1 MFAVIK
7 TGGKQYKVS
16 EGKKLKIEK
25 IDAKEG
31 SSFDFG
37 SVLLIADEKSADIN
51 LGNPYLKGAK
61 VTANVLSNL
70 RAKKIDVIK
79 YKNKIRYRKKTGHR
93 QNLTEV
99 QIDKITA

>member
-25 IDAKEG
+25 IDVKDGA
-31 SSFDFG
+31 SFDFD
-37 SVLLIADEKSADIN
+37 SVLLIADEKSADIS

-61 VTANVLSNL
+61 VSAKVLANS

-93 QNLTEV
+93 QYFTEV